1 LQGWW
6 RKLRGRHVLCSRRR
20 VSTRWIESSDGSLAQ
35 VTNPTYAADALLLGH
50 TVTAAQYAAARAAGS
65 EPAGPV
71 GYHIPGLADVPGWAG
86 MDVVDAA
93 HHVQRSAFPDAVAD
107 DIPLARRLVATF
119 AAAAGSGVHQLS
131 LTTEAAGHCVD
142 AVASSCPPSGSPG
155 EHGLKPD
162 TLLVLRCIREAFPRI
177 KTFYGFRPHDA
188 FPDHPLGRAVD
199 IMINS
204 AFANYRS
211 PAAVA
216 YGDQIAAW
224 VRARHEQLGV
234 RYIIWR
240 QHIWNVERAGDG
252 WRPLRDRG
260 NPTANHLDH
269 VHVTTYG
276 NAAKRDSIASADL
289 GAGRAVSPVEHYR
302 VSARSVRSA
311 AGPVTTPDW
320 TSVRPSEHRSEPL

>member
-1 LQGWW
+1 LQGRW

-234 RYIIWR
+234 RYITWR